1 MNAAVAASHSHR
13 PACAGTCLSS
23 SRRFLCSFYRGGG
36 HFLEE
41 HPRCALRWGFWEK
54 ARPPQSLAPTLG
66 QGVPRQ
72 VPWRRPGTLGAPWLP
87 LCVPWGFPGSLL
99 LCEPGAGSTSP
110 QKLSTKL
117 PGKRPVRP
125 FRCRVPLYQPS
136 SRFLCTKTMSPS
148 FSSISA
154 SLWGGY
160 ETTTRYLGKQH
171 RG

>member
-1 MNAAVAASHSHR
+1 MNAAVAANHSHR
-13 PACAGTCLSS
+13 PAPAPASL
-23 SRRFLCSFYRGGG
+23 
-36 HFLEE
+36 
-41 HPRCALRWGFWEK
+41 
-54 ARPPQSLAPTLG
+54 PQSAFFAVSTE
-66 QGVPRQ
+66 GVDISLKNIPGVLSVGGFGRRHDLHSPCGPRQ

-87 LCVPWGFPGSLL
+87 LCVPWDFPGSLP